1 MSEKPAIQNLE
12 HHDETNEQELGHDD
26 DDHETGEDHD
36 DHETEENHEED
47 SHAGHDD
54 HANHG
59 EKGGH
64 GFPFAHVLFL
74 VGFVLMLCL
83 DKVLFAKLRSVL
95 VKTRQFQKIKLKT

>member
-1 MSEKPAIQNLE
+1 MSEKPVIQNLE

-54 HANHG
+54 HASHG

-83 DKVLFAKLRSVL
+83 DKVLFAKAEISVGKN
-95 VKTRQFQKIKLKT
+95 KTISME

>member
-1 MSEKPAIQNLE
+1 MSEKPVIQNLE

-83 DKVLFAKLRSVL
+83 DKVLFAKAEISVG
-95 VKTRQFQKIKLKT
+95 KN